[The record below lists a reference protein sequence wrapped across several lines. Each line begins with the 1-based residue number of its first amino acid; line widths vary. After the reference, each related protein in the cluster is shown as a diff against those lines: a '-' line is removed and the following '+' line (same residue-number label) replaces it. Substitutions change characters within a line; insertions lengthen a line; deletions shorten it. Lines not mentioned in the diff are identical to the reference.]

1 VAPSSVDTSTALAK
15 KRAITVALVRGMA
28 ILLTIK
34 VNWRPDRREPS
45 FPSLGGL
52 IPPPRGIG

>member
-1 VAPSSVDTSTALAK
+1 
-15 KRAITVALVRGMA
+15 MA